1 MIDEFEHQEVR
12 TSGELWTEICSGLP
26 QVQEE
31 AAQENKPQFTDSF
44 QPAAQ
49 VGVQSNGQSNG
60 TSAGSSS
67 AKWEPMEDSEI
78 YIASLENRLK
88 KLKGQSGDVTSREML
103 RSLSQAKKECW
114 DRFLHDVQTSEL
126 FQGSDMD
133 ESALEHFKR
142 WLIPEKV
149 AISAEELEYL
159 LRPSQNKEA
168 ADSTAVPEPTLN
180 GKETEAETQ
189 QSEEDDTHSPEK

>member
-1 MIDEFEHQEVR
+1 MIDDFEGQEVR
-12 TSGELWTEICSGLP
+12 SSGELWSEICSNLP
-26 QVQEE
+26 DGQVE
-31 AAQENKPQFTDSF
+31 AAPENNSEFKDSF
-44 QPAAQ
+44 QPETQQ
-49 VGVQSNGQSNG
+49 VNGQSNG
-60 TSAGSSS
+60 THTSSCS

-88 KLKGQSGDVTSREML
+88 KLKGQSNDVTSRDML

-114 DRFLHDVQTSEL
+114 DRFLHDTQTSEL
-126 FQGSDMD
+126 FQGGDMD

-159 LRPSQNKEA
+159 LRPSQNQEA
-168 ADSTAVPEPTLN
+168 AQPNQTQNNED
-180 GKETEAETQ
+180 TEEQ
-189 QSEEDDTHSPEK
+189 THSPEEDDVHSPEK

>member
-1 MIDEFEHQEVR
+1 MIDDFENQEVR
-12 TSGELWTEICSGLP
+12 SSGELWSEICSSLP
-26 QVQEE
+26 EVQGG
-31 AAQENKPQFTDSF
+31 ATQENNTQFKDSF
-44 QPAAQ
+44 QPAAE
-49 VGVQSNGQSNG
+49 VGVHFSGQSNG
-60 TSAGSSS
+60 TSTCSSS

-88 KLKGQSGDVTSREML
+88 KLKGQSSDVTSREML

-114 DRFLHDVQTSEL
+114 DRFLHDVHTSEL

-168 ADSTAVPEPTLN
+168 ADGTTVPEQTLN
-180 GKETEAETQ
+180 GKETEGETH
-189 QSEEDDTHSPEK
+189 QSEEDDSHSPEK

>member
-1 MIDEFEHQEVR
+1 MIDDFESQELR
-12 TSGELWTEICSGLP
+12 SSGELWTEICSRLP
-26 QVQEE
+26 E
-31 AAQENKPQFTDSF
+31 AQTETTPEINTEFTDSF
-44 QPAAQ
+44 QPPAQ
-49 VGVQSNGQSNG
+49 VGVQVNGQLNG
-60 TSAGSSS
+60 TNTSSAS

-88 KLKGQSGDVTSREML
+88 KLKGQSSDVTSRDML

-114 DRFLHDVQTSEL
+114 DRFLHDAQTSEL
-126 FQGSDMD
+126 FQGGDMD

-159 LRPSQNKEA
+159 LRPSQNNEPAEQNQTQKE
-168 ADSTAVPEPTLN
+168 EN
-180 GKETEAETQ
+180 TEVERHKP
-189 QSEEDDTHSPEK
+189 EEDDAHSPEK

>member
-1 MIDEFEHQEVR
+1 MVDDFESQEVR
-12 TSGELWTEICSGLP
+12 SSGELWSEICSSLP
-26 QVQEE
+26 EGRAE
-31 AAQENKPQFTDSF
+31 ATPDNNTEFKDSF
-44 QPAAQ
+44 QPAAP
-49 VGVQSNGQSNG
+49 VGVQVNGQTNG
-60 TSAGSSS
+60 TNTNSSS

-88 KLKGQSGDVTSREML
+88 KLKGQSSDVTSRDML

-114 DRFLHDVQTSEL
+114 DRFLHDAQTSEL
-126 FQGSDMD
+126 FQGGDMD

-159 LRPSQNKEA
+159 LRPPQNKEA
-168 ADSTAVPEPTLN
+168 AEASQTQNEED
-180 GKETEAETQ
+180 GEAEAERQ
-189 QSEEDDTHSPEK
+189 NPEEDDAHSPEK

>member
-1 MIDEFEHQEVR
+1 MIDDFESQEVR
-12 TSGELWTEICSGLP
+12 SSGELWTEICSSLP
-26 QVQEE
+26 E
-31 AAQENKPQFTDSF
+31 AQAEGPPEINTEFKDSF

-49 VGVQSNGQSNG
+49 VGVQVNGQSNG
-60 TSAGSSS
+60 TNTYSSS
-67 AKWEPMEDSEI
+67 AKWEPMEDSEV

-88 KLKGQSGDVTSREML
+88 KLKGQSSDVTSRDML

-114 DRFLHDVQTSEL
+114 DRFLHDAQTSEL
-126 FQGSDMD
+126 FQGGDMD

-159 LRPSQNKEA
+159 LRPSQNNEPAEA
-168 ADSTAVPEPTLN
+168 NQAQNEGN
-180 GKETEAETQ
+180 TEEERHNP
-189 QSEEDDTHSPEK
+189 EEDDTHSPEK

>member
-1 MIDEFEHQEVR
+1 MIDDFESREVR
-12 TSGELWTEICSGLP
+12 SSGELWTEICSSLP
-26 QVQEE
+26 GTQAE
-31 AAQENKPQFTDSF
+31 ATPEINSEFKDSF
-44 QPAAQ
+44 QPAAPVPVPVQ
-49 VGVQSNGQSNG
+49 VNGQSNG
-60 TSAGSSS
+60 TNNSSSS

-88 KLKGQSGDVTSREML
+88 KLKGQSSDVTSRDML

-114 DRFLHDVQTSEL
+114 DRFLHDAQTSEL
-126 FQGSDMD
+126 FQGGDMD

-159 LRPSQNKEA
+159 LRPSQTNE
-168 ADSTAVPEPTLN
+168 TAESN
-180 GKETEAETQ
+180 QTQ
-189 QSEEDDTHSPEK
+189 SEENSEGERPNSEEDDAHSPEK